1 MIRHTALGGTSFS
14 RSRALKLLIDAG
26 KVTYA
31 GNRKL
36 KIYGTFSCSSGK
48 RMKVDNRVFFT
59 DEQEAISCGYRPCG
73 HCMRKAYQKWKA
85 LN

>member
-1 MIRHTALGGTSFS
+1 MIQHKALGDTPFN

-31 GNRKL
+31 GNHKL
-36 KIYGTFSCSSGK
+36 KIYGTLGCSSGK
-48 RMKVDNRVFFT
+48 RMKIDNRVFFT
-59 DEQEAISCGYRPCG
+59 DEHEAIGCGYRPCG
-73 HCMRKAYQKWKA
+73 HCMRKAYQNWKA

>member
-1 MIRHTALGGTSFS
+1 MIRHTDLGDTPFS
-14 RSRALKLLIDAG
+14 RGRALKLLIDAG

-36 KIYGTFSCSSGK
+36 KIYGMFSCSSGK
-48 RMKVDNRVFFT
+48 RMKAGNRVFFT
-59 DEQEAISCGYRPCG
+59 DEPEAISCGYRPCG
-73 HCMRKAYQKWKA
+73 HCMRKAYQKWKG

>member
-1 MIRHTALGGTSFS
+1 MIRHADLGATSFS
-14 RSRALKLLIDAG
+14 RSRALGLLIDAV

-36 KIYGTFSCSSGK
+36 KIYGTLSCSSGK

>member
-1 MIRHTALGGTSFS
+1 LGDTPFS
-14 RSRALKLLIDAG
+14 RGRALKLLIDAD

-48 RMKVDNRVFFT
+48 RMKPDNRVFFT
-59 DEQEAISCGYRPCG
+59 DEPEAASCGYRPCG

>member
-1 MIRHTALGGTSFS
+1 MIRHTALGDKSFT

-26 KVTYA
+26 KVTYG

-48 RMKVDNRVFFT
+48 RMKPENRVFFT
-59 DEQEAISCGYRPCG
+59 DELEAISCGYRPCG
-73 HCMRKAYQKWKA
+73 HCMRTAYQKWKA

>member
-1 MIRHTALGGTSFS
+1 LGDTQFS
-14 RSRALKLLIDAG
+14 RGKVLKLLIDAG

-48 RMKVDNRVFFT
+48 RMKADNRVFFT
-59 DEQEAISCGYRPCG
+59 DEQEAASCGYRPCG

>member
-1 MIRHTALGGTSFS
+1 MIQHKALGDTPFN
-14 RSRALKLLIDAG
+14 RSRALKLLMDAG

-36 KIYGTFSCSSGK
+36 KIYGTLSCSTGK
-48 RMKVDNRVFFT
+48 RMKPENRVFFT
-59 DEQEAISCGYRPCG
+59 DELEAISCDYRPCG
-73 HCMRKAYQKWKA
+73 HCMRKTYQKWKE